1 MDGEFEDRVTR
12 DLRERRY
19 AERVGEKLRRL
30 RQDRNMSLQ
39 DVCDRSGGSFVVS
52 TLSAYERGKRSISLE
67 RLLEL
72 ADIYGLSPTTLLELE
87 NEEEFQGG
95 LGRNRPLR
103 IRLEHLDRLS
113 EAERLPL
120 ENYLQFLKNLRN
132 DPARELLT
140 IRKDDVNY
148 LSSLYGVRP
157 QMLSERLKAEGIL
170 D

>member
-1 MDGEFEDRVTR
+1 MDGDRESR
-12 DLRERRY
+12 ANKDLREHRY

-30 RQDRNMSLQ
+30 RQDRNLSLQ
-39 DVCDRSGGSFVVS
+39 EVCDRSGGSFVVS

-72 ADIYGLSPTTLLELE
+72 ADIYGLSPTTLLELPD
-87 NEEEFQGG
+87 EEEFQGS
-95 LGRNRPLR
+95 LGGNRPLR

-113 EAERLPL
+113 EEERLPL
-120 ENYLQFLKNLRN
+120 LNYLQFLKNLRN

-140 IRKDDVNY
+140 IRKDDLNY

-157 QMLSERLKAEGIL
+157 HALTERLKAEGIL

>member
-1 MDGEFEDRVTR
+1 MDGEQEARVSR

-19 AERVGEKLRRL
+19 AERVGEKRRRL
-30 RQDRNMSLQ
+30 RQDRNLSLQ
-39 DVCDRSGGSFVVS
+39 EVCDRSGGSFVVS

-95 LGRNRPLR
+95 LARNRPLR
-103 IRLEHLDRLS
+103 IRLDHLDRLS

-140 IRKDDVNY
+140 IRKDDLNY
-148 LSSLYGVRP
+148 ISSLYGVRP
-157 QMLSERLKAEGIL
+157 HALQERLKSEGIL
-170 D
+170 E